1 MITFYGLKNCDTCR
15 KALKWLETENIP
27 HHVKDV
33 RADGV
38 PTDFLAGWVDHLG
51 WESLLNRRST
61 TWRNLDEADKS
72 EIDANKAIQLMGVHP
87 TLIKRPVFVTEQ
99 QDVLV
104 GFTDKTKQQILGS

>member
-51 WESLLNRRST
+51 
-61 TWRNLDEADKS
+61 
-72 EIDANKAIQLMGVHP
+72 
-87 TLIKRPVFVTEQ
+87 
-99 QDVLV
+99 
-104 GFTDKTKQQILGS
+104 